1 MTLVDKMSIEEGVT
15 ESDVLAGNSKSRK
28 LANDLE
34 VSKFVS
40 KKRKLFK
47 KTHFALIILYL
58 LSHILL
64 FILFPCTTTINN
76 EYNYFMNL
84 DNLPYLLG

>member
-1 MTLVDKMSIEEGVT
+1 MTLVDKISIEERVT
-15 ESDVLAGNSKSRK
+15 EMDVLAGNSKSRL
-28 LANDLE
+28 LANDWE

-47 KTHFALIILYL
+47 ITHFALIILYL
-58 LSHILL
+58 LSHIL
-64 FILFPCTTTINN
+64 LFPCTTTINN